1 MKSIPAATLLIAT
14 LLETS
19 SGFSHHAAFLSQLNR
34 PLIETTSSNTR
45 RTPSIRRFM
54 PSMIPASAAATRLDS
69 KATNTEAETESSTIE
84 ESEPPSF
91 LSELNKTILEKFQKH
106 HPDTSDRDLLTFT
119 LHQFKPL
126 GCTAEE
132 SLVTEVTK
140 EGTFKYVFISNI
152 VEGGNAEKVGLEVSD
167 VIVAVSGSFDDIID
181 TVGEGL
187 DRVRGLIA
195 GRDMDEGDAL
205 VLKVI
210 RGSTVQNDHDTALVD
225 MCILPEK
232 DTDIENCIEAL
243 YKADYDIKESMGGDA
258 DSNCDDGD
266 TDCMLDTMF
275 NSWGEEMGLSKSE
288 QQEEGI
294 VEAVKDSKPAPW
306 SSRSSPS
313 GTYVRDPK
321 TGKMVN
327 IDE

>member
-1 MKSIPAATLLIAT
+1 
-14 LLETS
+14 
-19 SGFSHHAAFLSQLNR
+19 
-34 PLIETTSSNTR
+34 
-45 RTPSIRRFM
+45 
-54 PSMIPASAAATRLDS
+54 
-69 KATNTEAETESSTIE
+69 
-84 ESEPPSF
+84 
-91 LSELNKTILEKFQKH
+91 LNKTILEKIKKY

-132 SLVTEVTK
+132 SLVTEVRK
-140 EGTFKYVFISNI
+140 GGDFKYVFISNI
-152 VEGGNAEKVGLEVSD
+152 VEGGNADKVGLEVSD

-195 GRDMDEGDAL
+195 GRDSDDGDAL

-243 YKADYDIKESMGGDA
+243 YKADYDIKESSGSEVDT
-258 DSNCDDGD
+258 DCDDGD

-275 NSWGEEMGLSKSE
+275 NSWGEEMGLGKSE

-294 VEAVKDSKPAPW
+294 VEAVKENKPAPW